1 MYTYKHIQLL
11 LNICM
16 EQKHWE
22 WLLLGRGTKGK
33 EEQDRE
39 DFLHSF
45 CTFYIFMLWNF
56 YHVYK
61 YLFMYIKIFWKKYVL
76 RDTFYK

>member
-39 DFLHSF
+39 DF
-45 CTFYIFMLWNF
+45 CTLFVPLYFMLWNF
-56 YHVYK
+56 LSCIQISFHVYK
-61 YLFMYIKIFWKKYVL
+61 KIFWKKYVL